1 MELRKLRGQVF
12 DLLYGHV
19 ARRFNAGFV
28 SDATKVVNYDGF
40 VVNLLGGQRGTK
52 CPSKYS
58 TESNCVWTY
67 TKRRSAFSRPEIVK
81 VRAKAPFEFKLRGED
96 PRMLKGL
103 LSDSSVFGKHYN
115 SIIRENN
122 KLEADK
128 KVLVA
133 DKLELRADKNEL
145 VAVKDDLERKLATA
159 LAEIDTLKSE
169 KAGTDK
175 DGKDDGKDSSGSE
188 SQTIFTGLIDIIS
201 KAGVDSDIITGSWS
215 SKRNKKGVFKTK
227 FMLDD
232 VPGAI
237 NLKGKTDSILG
248 DSENTRTVGSGSL
261 KMDYYSDGKMIA
273 EASVLEKYKE
283 KIFDFKKMNGGFR
296 INREND
302 TMTMC
307 DGCNGDFSANTILN
321 AQFEVN
327 I

>member
-1 MELRKLRGQVF
+1 LITLKRSKNKIKKQRSLSKGSKKQDEE
-12 DLLYGHV
+12 
-19 ARRFNAGFV
+19 
-28 SDATKVVNYDGF
+28 TK
-40 VVNLLGGQRGTK
+40 
-52 CPSKYS
+52 
-58 TESNCVWTY
+58 
-67 TKRRSAFSRPEIVK
+67 
-81 VRAKAPFEFKLRGED
+81 
-96 PRMLKGL
+96 
-103 LSDSSVFGKHYN
+103 
-115 SIIRENN
+115 
-122 KLEADK
+122 KLEKQIENLQNSSDTEEELECKLVDNGGGKGGK
-128 KVLVA
+128 KES
-133 DKLELRADKNEL
+133 KGS
-145 VAVKDDLERKLATA
+145 
-159 LAEIDTLKSE
+159 AEP
-169 KAGTDK
+169 
-175 DGKDDGKDSSGSE
+175 GST
-188 SQTIFTGLIDIIS
+188 TIFTGLLDIIS

-273 EASVLEKYKE
+273 EVSVLEKYKE
-283 KIFDFKKMNGGFR
+283 KIFDFKKMNGDFR

-302 TMTMC
+302 SMTMC

>member
-1 MELRKLRGQVF
+1 MQFNSKIQKLKATKLFASLEETFSSLERVVTQNEYNFATQEQRKYCRDRFKEGTHVVNQEFICVQNKGSNEKRKL
-12 DLLYGHV
+12 
-19 ARRFNAGFV
+19 
-28 SDATKVVNYDGF
+28 
-40 VVNLLGGQRGTK
+40 
-52 CPSKYS
+52 
-58 TESNCVWTY
+58 
-67 TKRRSAFSRPEIVK
+67 
-81 VRAKAPFEFKLRGED
+81 
-96 PRMLKGL
+96 GL
-103 LSDSSVFGKHYN
+103 N
-115 SIIRENN
+115 SIDQLLDSLLAVDIDYN
-122 KLEADK
+122 K
-128 KVLVA
+128 KVKKQDEETKKLKKQIENLQNSSDTEEELECKLV
-133 DKLELRADKNEL
+133 DNGGGKWGEED
-145 VAVKDDLERKLATA
+145 
-159 LAEIDTLKSE
+159 SE
-169 KAGTDK
+169 GSKE
-175 DGKDDGKDSSGSE
+175 SGSK
-188 SQTIFTGLIDIIS
+188 TIFTGLMDIIS
-201 KAGVDSDIITGSWS
+201 KAGIDSDIITGSWS
-215 SKRNKKGVFKTK
+215 SKRNKKGVIKTK

-248 DSENTRTVGSGSL
+248 DSKNTRTVGSGNL

>member
-1 MELRKLRGQVF
+1 MT
-12 DLLYGHV
+12 
-19 ARRFNAGFV
+19 
-28 SDATKVVNYDGF
+28 S
-40 VVNLLGGQRGTK
+40 
-52 CPSKYS
+52 
-58 TESNCVWTY
+58 
-67 TKRRSAFSRPEIVK
+67 SA
-81 VRAKAPFEFKLRGED
+81 
-96 PRMLKGL
+96 
-103 LSDSSVFGKHYN
+103 FGKHYT
-115 SIIRENN
+115 SIIQEN
-122 KLEADK
+122 
-128 KVLVA
+128 
-133 DKLELRADKNEL
+133 
-145 VAVKDDLERKLATA
+145 DDLEATNKELKTDLAAA
-159 LAEIDTLKSE
+159 LEEIDKLKNE
-169 KAGTDK
+169 KSGTDK
-175 DGKDDGKDSSGSE
+175 DDKGDSKGSSGSIRKP
-188 SQTIFTGLIDIIS
+188 SLPADDIIS

-273 EASVLEKYKE
+273 EVSVLEKYKE

-302 TMTMC
+302 SMTMC

>member
-12 DLLYGHV
+12 NLLRGHV
-19 ARRFNAGFV
+19 ASRFNAGLV
-28 SDATKVVNYDGF
+28 SDVTKVKNYDSS
-40 VVNLLGGQRGTK
+40 VEILLGGQRGTK

-67 TKRRSAFSRPEIVK
+67 TERRNIFRPEIVK

-103 LSDSSVFGKHYN
+103 LSDSSDFGKHYT
-115 SIIRENN
+115 SIIQEN
-122 KLEADK
+122 
-128 KVLVA
+128 
-133 DKLELRADKNEL
+133 
-145 VAVKDDLERKLATA
+145 DDLEATNKELKTDLAAA
-159 LAEIDTLKSE
+159 LEEIDKLKNE
-169 KAGTDK
+169 KSGTDK
-175 DGKDDGKDSSGSE
+175 DDKGDGKGSSGSD
-188 SQTIFTGLIDIIS
+188 TKNIFTGLLDIIS
-201 KAGVDSDIITGSWS
+201 KAGVNSDIITGKWS

-232 VPGAI
+232 VAGAI

-273 EASVLEKYKE
+273 EVSVLEKYKE

-302 TMTMC
+302 SMTMC